1 MKGIREE
8 NFKIVT
14 SGDRA
19 TKKLTKLDFLVL
31 LGCLIVGLGLRFFNL
46 DAKPPASIEI
56 ASLGFSL
63 GHGFLAIEIDRL
75 ISIKELLAPLQ
86 FDPTT
91 TPKDTIRYLMSEST
105 HPPLYFLLNHFWLKL
120 RSPQNELELLHA
132 GRSLS
137 AFFGAAAIPASFGLG
152 YLAFR
157 SRLAGHFAAALM
169 AVSPYGIYISQ
180 EARHYTLTVLW
191 IIASLC
197 CLMVAVRY
205 IDNRKSLPIWIVC
218 VWVVVNSLGIATHYF
233 FGLTLCAEAIVIAG
247 FFLKCRDV
255 LWNGGGDICRDKA
268 GFNDVSSSKFTPI
281 RGQARRAIY
290 RTARQGKSERRV
302 SKSEETSDFPA
313 SVTSDLTRL
322 VSTWVSGVKIFVTT
336 RILAVAAGT
345 LVGCLVWFPYAKTV
359 SGNEITEWITTSLNI
374 KDFWQPIARMLGWLI
389 TMVFLLP
396 VEGVNLAV
404 IIVSAIILLTVL
416 VWVSPVIISAF
427 RLPSE
432 VRCDEAFLSPRKPRT
447 STPTRLQSQILSL
460 QLLAGFFLAA
470 IALFLIIIYFLRRDL
485 SLAARY
491 HFVYFPA
498 VIVLLGFALSVCWQQ
513 IEQVQSTAR
522 ASIFKGNGRIQP
534 SPTLLTNN
542 TKIVAIFLLGLIGAL
557 TVVFN
562 YGFQK
567 SKRADLLVDRIQDTS
582 KVPVIIATT
591 YKTHSEIRELMTV
604 GFEFKRLQNNIN
616 YPKFL
621 LAKRNFNNPDRT
633 SPIFNKILKINS
645 RPFDIWTTNLQ
656 AKTEDIE
663 TLNCQQDSQ
672 KIKIKGYRS
681 RLYNCS

>member
-1 MKGIREE
+1 M
-8 NFKIVT
+8 NL
-14 SGDRA
+14 DRA
-19 TKKLTKLDFLVL
+19 TEKLTKLDFLVL
-31 LGCLIVGLGLRFFNL
+31 LGCLIVGLGLRFLNL

-63 GHGFLAIEIDRL
+63 GHGFLDIGIDRL
-75 ISIKELLAPLQ
+75 ISINELLAPLQ
-86 FDPTT
+86 FDPIT

-169 AVSPYGIYISQ
+169 AISPYGIYISQ

-197 CLMVAVRY
+197 CLMMAVRC
-205 IDNRKSLPIWIVC
+205 IDTRKSLPIWIVC
-218 VWVVVNSLGIATHYF
+218 VWVIVNSLGIATHYF
-233 FGLTLCAEAIVIAG
+233 FCLTLCAEAIVMAG
-247 FFLKCRDV
+247 FFLKYRDY
-255 LWNGGGDICRDKA
+255 
-268 GFNDVSSSKFTPI
+268 SSFS
-281 RGQARRAIY
+281 
-290 RTARQGKSERRV
+290 ARQPRR
-302 SKSEETSDFPA
+302 DNWPHPWN
-313 SVTSDLTRL
+313 
-322 VSTWVSGVKIFVTT
+322 VSTMLSWVKILFTT

-345 LVGCLVWFPYAKTV
+345 LVGCLVWFPYAKSV

-404 IIVSAIILLTVL
+404 IIVSAIILLAVL
-416 VWVSPVIISAF
+416 VWVSPVIISAL
-427 RLPSE
+427 RLSSE
-432 VRCDEAFLSPRKPRT
+432 VRCAQSP
-447 STPTRLQSQILSL
+447 SQILSL
-460 QLLAGFFLAA
+460 QLLAGFFWAA
-470 IALFLIIIYFLRRDL
+470 IALFLIIIYFLRKDL

-513 IEQVQSTAR
+513 IKQVQSTTAIL
-522 ASIFKGNGRIQP
+522 S
-534 SPTLLTNN
+534 TNN
-542 TKIVAIFLLGLIGAL
+542 PKIIAIFLLGLIGAL

-567 SKRADLLVDRIQDTS
+567 SKRADLLVARIQDMS
-582 KVPVIIATT
+582 KVPVIIATN

-604 GFEFKRLQNNIN
+604 AFEFKRLKDTLNH
-616 YPKFL
+616 PEFL
-621 LAKRNFNNPDRT
+621 LSKINSNNLDCVALPSGDRT
-633 SPIFNKILKINS
+633 SLIFHKIIEIHA

-656 AKTEDIE
+656 AKTEDIDISVI
-663 TLNCQQDSQ
+663 NVF
-672 KIKIKGYRS
+672 K
-681 RLYNCS
+681 

>member
-1 MKGIREE
+1 M
-8 NFKIVT
+8 NL
-14 SGDRA
+14 DRA
-19 TKKLTKLDFLVL
+19 TEKLTKLDFLVL
-31 LGCLIVGLGLRFFNL
+31 LGCLIVGLSLRFFNL

-63 GHGFLAIEIDRL
+63 GHGFLDIGIDRL

-91 TPKDTIRYLMSEST
+91 SPKDTIRYLMSEST
-105 HPPLYFLLNHFWLKL
+105 HPPLYFLLNHFWFKL

-197 CLMVAVRY
+197 CLMVAVRC
-205 IDNRKSLPIWIVC
+205 IDTRKSLPIWIVC

-233 FGLTLCAEAIVIAG
+233 FSLTLCAEAIVIAG

-255 LWNGGGDICRDKA
+255 PWNGGRDICRD
-268 GFNDVSSSKFTPI
+268 
-281 RGQARRAIY
+281 AIY
-290 RTARQGKSERRV
+290 R
-302 SKSEETSDFPA
+302 
-313 SVTSDLTRL
+313 
-322 VSTWVSGVKIFVTT
+322 VSTWVSWVKILVTT
-336 RILAVAAGT
+336 RILAAAAGT
-345 LVGCLVWFPYAKTV
+345 FVGCLVWFPYAKTV

-374 KDFWQPIARMLGWLI
+374 KDFWQPIARLLGWLI

-396 VEGVNLAV
+396 VEGVNLAI
-404 IIVSAIILLTVL
+404 IIVSAIILLAVL

-432 VRCDEAFLSPRKPRT
+432 VRCDGAFLGARFPRT
-447 STPTRLQSQILSL
+447 STPPPLHSQILSL

-513 IEQVQSTAR
+513 IQQAQGSGQAQGTA
-522 ASIFKGNGRIQP
+522 
-534 SPTLLTNN
+534 PTLSKN
-542 TKIVAIFLLGLIGAL
+542 TIKVVAIFLLGLIGAL

-604 GFEFKRLQNNIN
+604 AFEFKRLKNHLN
-616 YPKFL
+616 YPEFL
-621 LAKRNFNNPDRT
+621 LAKINSNNPDRT
-633 SPIFNKILKINS
+633 SPIFNKIIEINS

-656 AKTEDIE
+656 AQTEDIE
-663 TLNCQQDSQ
+663 TLNCQQYSQ